1 MFAALGNSEL
11 LGGGREVDF
20 IFFFFGLVFFFD
32 EPNRYEITGFRN
44 FRFAFS
50 MQHGQGEKEAK
61 N

>member
-20 IFFFFGLVFFFD
+20 ILFFFD

-50 MQHGQGEKEAK
+50 MQHSQGEKEAK

>member
-1 MFAALGNSEL
+1 MGEKWIS
-11 LGGGREVDF
+11 
-20 IFFFFGLVFFFD
+20 FFFFWFGFFFY

-44 FRFAFS
+44 FRFAFL

>member
-20 IFFFFGLVFFFD
+20 ILFFFFD

>member
-11 LGGGREVDF
+11 LGGGGEVDF
-20 IFFFFGLVFFFD
+20 IFFD

-44 FRFAFS
+44 FRFAYL
-50 MQHGQGEKEAK
+50 MQHGQGDKKAK